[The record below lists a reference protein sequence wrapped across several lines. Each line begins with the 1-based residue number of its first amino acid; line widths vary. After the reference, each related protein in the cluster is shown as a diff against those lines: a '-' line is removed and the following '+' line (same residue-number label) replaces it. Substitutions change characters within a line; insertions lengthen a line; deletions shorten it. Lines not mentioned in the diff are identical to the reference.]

1 MMRRTF
7 FICSAIILLA
17 ASVSAQ
23 KDKPWT
29 EWTEKDAT
37 KVLTDSGWSQTQK
50 EMTDVAPSSGTSGS
64 AVTTAAENRSS
75 ANMVMTDSAKS
86 ASESGQN
93 IGQKSGSLAINY
105 YVSFLTAKPV
115 REAFVRMI
123 ELKTPNTPP
132 DKVAERRTFVDRDF
146 ADYVVVTLKMEGT
159 DKKKLAP
166 AMQLLSGADVTALKD
181 AAYLERKDG
190 KRLALMDYRAPSP
203 ESFGA
208 ARFIFPR
215 NLDGKPFIDSN
226 SGEVRVYIELGK
238 AKVIRRFKV
247 ADMMYE
253 GKLEY

>member
-1 MMRRTF
+1 MKRTF
-7 FICSAIILLA
+7 FICSAIILFA
-17 ASVSAQ
+17 ASASAQ

-37 KVLTDSGWSQTQK
+37 KMLTDSAWSQTQK
-50 EMTDVAPSSGTSGS
+50 EMTDAAPSSGTSGS
-64 AVTTAAENRSS
+64 AVTTAAEN
-75 ANMVMTDSAKS
+75 KS
-86 ASESGQN
+86 AINAMGDAAKNTETGANVGQR
-93 IGQKSGSLAINY
+93 SGSLAINY
-105 YVSFLTAKPV
+105 YVAFLTAKPV
-115 REAFVRMI
+115 RQAFVRMI

-146 ADYVVVTLKMEGT
+146 SEYVIVTLKLEGT

-166 AMQLLSGADVTALKD
+166 AMQLLSGADVNALKD
-181 AAYLERKDG
+181 TTYRERKDG

-215 NLDGKPFIDSN
+215 NLDGKPFIDST

-238 AKVIRRFKV
+238 AKVVRRFKV
-247 ADMMYE
+247 ADMMYD

>member
-1 MMRRTF
+1 MMRTF
-7 FICSAIILLA
+7 FVCSALILFA

-37 KVLTDSGWSQTQK
+37 KMLTDSAWSQTQK
-50 EMTDVAPSSGTSGS
+50 ELTDSAPSSGTSGS

-75 ANMVMTDSAKS
+75 ANMVMGDAAKN
-86 ASESGQN
+86 AESGQN
-93 IGQKSGSLAINY
+93 IGQKNVSLTMNY
-105 YVSFLTAKPV
+105 YVSFFTAKPV
-115 REAFVRMI
+115 RQAFVRI
-123 ELKTPNTPP
+123 VELKTPNTPP

-146 ADYVVVTLKMEGT
+146 GDYVVVTLRMEGS
-159 DKKKLAP
+159 DKKKLGP
-166 AMQLLSGADVTALKD
+166 AMQLLSGADVKALKD
-181 AAYLERKDG
+181 TTYLERKDG
-190 KRLALMDYRAPSP
+190 KRLTLMDYRAPTP

-215 NLDGKPFIDSN
+215 TLDGKPFIDST

-238 AKVIRRFKV
+238 TKVIRRFKV
-247 ADMMYE
+247 ADMMYD

>member
-1 MMRRTF
+1 MKRTF
-7 FICSAIILLA
+7 FICLALILFA

-37 KVLTDSGWSQTQK
+37 KVLTDSAWSQTQK
-50 EMTDVAPSSGTSGS
+50 EMSDVAPSAGTSGS
-64 AVTTAAENRSS
+64 AVTRAGENGNS
-75 ANMVMTDSAKS
+75 ANMVMGDAAKA

-93 IGQKSGSLAINY
+93 VGQKSGSLTVNY

-115 REAFVRMI
+115 RQAFVRMI

-146 ADYVVVTLKMEGT
+146 GDYVIVTLKLEGT
-159 DKKKLAP
+159 DKKKLDP
-166 AMQLLSGADVTALKD
+166 AKQFLSTADLNALK
-181 AAYLERKDG
+181 ATTYLERKDG

-208 ARFIFPR
+208 ARLIFPR
-215 NLDGKPFIDSN
+215 NLDGKPFIDST

-247 ADMMYE
+247 ADMMYD

>member
-1 MMRRTF
+1 MRRTF
-7 FICSAIILLA
+7 FICSALILFA

-37 KVLTDSGWSQTQK
+37 KMLTDSAWSQTQK
-50 EMTDVAPSSGTSGS
+50 ELTDAAPSSGTSGS
-64 AVTTAAENRSS
+64 AVTTAAENRNG
-75 ANMVMTDSAKS
+75 ANAVMTDAAKN

-93 IGQKSGSLAINY
+93 IGQKNVSLTMNY

-115 REAFVRMI
+115 REAFVRII

-146 ADYVVVTLKMEGT
+146 GDYVVVTLRMEGS
-159 DKKKLAP
+159 DKRKLEP
-166 AMQLLSGADVTALKD
+166 AKQLLSGADAKALKD
-181 AAYLERKDG
+181 TAYLERKDG
-190 KRLALMDYRAPSP
+190 KRLTLMDYRAPTP

-215 NLDGKPFIDSN
+215 NLDGKPFIEST

-238 AKVIRRFKV
+238 TKVIRRFKV
-247 ADMMYE
+247 ADMMYD

>member
-1 MMRRTF
+1 MRRTF
-7 FICSAIILLA
+7 FICSALILFA

-29 EWTEKDAT
+29 EWTEKDAA
-37 KVLTDSGWSQTQK
+37 KVLTDSAWSQTQK
-50 EMTDVAPSSGTSGS
+50 EMSDVAPSSGTSGS
-64 AVTTAAENRSS
+64 AVTRAGENGNS
-75 ANMVMTDSAKS
+75 ANMVMGEAAKN

-93 IGQKSGSLAINY
+93 VGQKSGSLTVNY

-115 REAFVRMI
+115 RQAFVRMI

-132 DKVAERRTFVDRDF
+132 DKVAERRTFVERDF
-146 ADYVVVTLKMEGT
+146 GDYVIVTLKLEGT
-159 DKKKLAP
+159 DKKKLDP
-166 AMQLLSGADVTALKD
+166 ARQFLSTADLNALK
-181 AAYLERKDG
+181 ATTYLERKDG

-208 ARFIFPR
+208 ARLIFPR
-215 NLDGKPFIDSN
+215 NLEGKPFIDSA

-247 ADMMYE
+247 ADMMYD

>member
-1 MMRRTF
+1 MRRTF
-7 FICSAIILLA
+7 FICSALILFA
-17 ASVSAQ
+17 VSASAQ

-37 KVLTDSGWSQTQK
+37 KVLTDSAWSQTQK
-50 EMTDVAPSSGTSGS
+50 EMSDVAPSAGTSGS
-64 AVTTAAENRSS
+64 AVTRAGENGNS
-75 ANMVMTDSAKS
+75 ANMVMSTAAQN

-93 IGQKSGSLAINY
+93 VGKSNGSLTVNY

-115 REAFVRMI
+115 RQAFVRMI

-146 ADYVVVTLKMEGT
+146 GDYVIVTLKLEGT
-159 DKKKLAP
+159 DKKKLDP
-166 AMQLLSGADVTALKD
+166 AKQFLSTADLNALK
-181 AAYLERKDG
+181 ATTYLERKDG

-208 ARFIFPR
+208 ARLIFPR
-215 NLDGKPFIDSN
+215 NLDGKPFIDST

-247 ADMMYE
+247 ADMMYD

>member
-1 MMRRTF
+1 MRRTF
-7 FICSAIILLA
+7 FICSALILFA

-37 KVLTDSGWSQTQK
+37 KVLTDSARSQTQK
-50 EMTDVAPSSGTSGS
+50 EMTDVAPSSGSSGS

-75 ANMVMTDSAKS
+75 TNIVSSDASKS
-86 ASESGQN
+86 QETGSN
-93 IGQKSGSLAINY
+93 IGQRSGSLTVNY
-105 YVSFLTAKPV
+105 YVAFLTAKPV
-115 REAFVRMI
+115 RQAFVRMI

-132 DKVAERRTFVDRDF
+132 DKVAERRTFIDRDF
-146 ADYVVVTLKMEGT
+146 SEYVIVTLKLEGT

-166 AMQLLSGADVTALKD
+166 AMQLLSGADVNALKD
-181 AAYLERKDG
+181 TTYLERKDG

-215 NLDGKPFIDSN
+215 NLDGKPFIDST

-238 AKVIRRFKV
+238 AKVVRRFKV
-247 ADMMYE
+247 ADMMYD

>member
-1 MMRRTF
+1 MKRTF
-7 FICSAIILLA
+7 FICSALILFTVSA
-17 ASVSAQ
+17 SAQ

-37 KVLTDSGWSQTQK
+37 KVLTDSAWSQTQK
-50 EMTDVAPSSGTSGS
+50 ELTDSAPSSGTSGS

-75 ANMVMTDSAKS
+75 ANAVMSDSAIK

-93 IGQKSGSLAINY
+93 IGQKNVSLTMNY

-115 REAFVRMI
+115 RQAFVRII

-132 DKVAERRTFVDRDF
+132 EKVAERRTFVDRDF
-146 ADYVVVTLKMEGT
+146 SDYVVVTLKMEGS
-159 DKKKLAP
+159 DKKKLDP
-166 AMQLLSGADVTALKD
+166 AKQLLSGADVKTLKD
-181 AAYLERKDG
+181 TTYLERKDG
-190 KRLALMDYRAPSP
+190 KRLTLMDYRAPSP

-215 NLDGKPFIDSN
+215 TLDGKPFIDSD

-238 AKVIRRFKV
+238 TKVIRRFKV
-247 ADMMYE
+247 ADMMYD

>member
-1 MMRRTF
+1 MRRTF
-7 FICSAIILLA
+7 FICSALILFA

-37 KVLTDSGWSQTQK
+37 KVLTDSAWSQTQK
-50 EMTDVAPSSGTSGS
+50 EMTDVAPSSGSSGS
-64 AVTTAAENRSS
+64 AVTTAAENRST
-75 ANMVMTDSAKS
+75 ANAVMSDSAK
-86 ASESGQN
+86 AQSESGQSV
-93 IGQKSGSLAINY
+93 GQKSGSLTVNY
-105 YVSFLTAKPV
+105 YVAFLTAKPV
-115 REAFVRMI
+115 RQAFVRMI

-146 ADYVVVTLKMEGT
+146 SEYVIVTLKLEGT
-159 DKKKLAP
+159 DKKKLVP
-166 AMQLLSGADVTALKD
+166 AMQLLSAADVKALKD
-181 AAYLERKDG
+181 TTYLERKDG

-215 NLDGKPFIDSN
+215 NLDGKPFIDST

-238 AKVIRRFKV
+238 AKVVRRFKV
-247 ADMMYE
+247 ADMMYD

>member
-1 MMRRTF
+1 MMKRTF
-7 FICSAIILLA
+7 FICSALILFA
-17 ASVSAQ
+17 ASASAQ
-23 KDKPWT
+23 KDRPWT

-37 KVLTDSGWSQTQK
+37 KVLTDSAWSQTQK

-64 AVTTAAENRSS
+64 AVTTAAENRST
-75 ANMVMTDSAKS
+75 ANMVMGDAAKN
-86 ASESGQN
+86 AESGQN
-93 IGQKSGSLAINY
+93 VGQKSGTLTVNY

-115 REAFVRMI
+115 RQAFVRMI
-123 ELKTPNTPP
+123 ELRTPNTPP

-146 ADYVVVTLKMEGT
+146 SDYVIVTLKLEGS

-166 AMQLLSGADVTALKD
+166 AMQLLSGADAKALKD
-181 AAYLERKDG
+181 TTYLERKDG

-247 ADMMYE
+247 ADMMYD

>member
-1 MMRRTF
+1 MMRRIV
-7 FICSAIILLA
+7 FICSAIILFA
-17 ASVSAQ
+17 ATVSAQ

-29 EWTEKDAT
+29 EWSEKDAT
-37 KVLTDSGWSQTQK
+37 KVLTDSAWSQTQK

-64 AVTTAAENRSS
+64 AVTTAGENKSNIN
-75 ANMVMTDSAKS
+75 AMGDAAKN
-86 ASESGQN
+86 SETGSN
-93 IGQKSGSLAINY
+93 VGQKTGSLTALY

-115 REAFVRMI
+115 RQAFVRMI

-146 ADYVVVTLKMEGT
+146 GDYVIVTLKLEGT
-159 DKKKLAP
+159 DKKKLDP
-166 AMQLLSGADVTALKD
+166 VKQFLSTADLNALK
-181 AAYLERKDG
+181 ATTYLERKDG

-208 ARFIFPR
+208 ARLIFPR
-215 NLDGKPFIDSN
+215 NLDGKPFIDSS

-247 ADMMYE
+247 ADMMYD